1 MDDKHLVLT
10 EMELDALQETMNI
23 SFGSAAADLA
33 EIMDIFIQLTV
44 PNISTVKVNELPD
57 YINREI
63 ADFSTCNVIQQKYY
77 GDFEGMAFL
86 IFPYGNERD
95 LISYFQHNDAELF
108 KSDQL
113 IDLEKEVLL
122 EISNILIGACIGR
135 IFEMLNSRIRYQPPQ
150 IIAGSDFDNNYISTE
165 LESQDLA
172 ITMKTFFSFEDRN
185 TKGYLILINSQNSIP
200 HLKKALSQFIGE

>member
-1 MDDKHLVLT
+1 MGEKQVLLT

-44 PNISTVKVNELPD
+44 PDISSVKISDLPD

-63 ADFSTCNVIQQKYY
+63 SDFATCSVVQQKYY

-95 LISYFQHNDAELF
+95 LISYFQSSETDTF

-113 IDLEKEVLL
+113 IDLEREVLL
-122 EISNILIGACIGR
+122 EVSNILIGACIGR
-135 IFEMLNSRIRYQPPQ
+135 IFEMLNSHISYQPPQ
-150 IIAGSDFDNNYISTE
+150 IISGSDFDRTYVSSE
-165 LESQDLA
+165 FESKDLA

-200 HLKKALSQFIGE
+200 HLKKALSRFIGE

>member
-1 MDDKHLVLT
+1 MGGKQTALT
-10 EMELDALQETMNI
+10 EIELDALQETMNI

-33 EIMDIFIQLTV
+33 DIMDIFIQLTV
-44 PNISTVKVNELPD
+44 PSISTVEIPNLPD
-57 YINREI
+57 YINNEI
-63 ADFSTCNVIQQKYY
+63 ANFSTCSVVQQKYN

-86 IFPYGNERD
+86 IFPYGNEKD
-95 LISYFQHNDAELF
+95 LLSYFQHSEGDSF

-135 IFEMLNSRIRYQPPQ
+135 IFEMLNSRISYQPPQ
-150 IIAGSDFDNNYISTE
+150 IISGKEFDNHYVSNE
-165 LESQDLA
+165 LDSNDLA
-172 ITMKTFFSFEDRN
+172 ITMKTFFSFEDRD

-200 HLKKALSQFIGE
+200 HLKKALSRFIGD

>member
-1 MDDKHLVLT
+1 MTDNAFMLT
-10 EMELDALQETMNI
+10 DMELDALRETMNI

-33 EIMDIFIQLTV
+33 DIMDIFIQLTV
-44 PNISTVKVNELPD
+44 PSISSVDVSHLPD
-57 YINREI
+57 FVNREI
-63 ADFSTCNVIQQKYY
+63 TDFSTSSVVQQKYD

-86 IFPYGNERD
+86 IFPYGNEKE
-95 LISYFQHNDAELF
+95 LISYFQDSDADTF

-135 IFEMLNSRIRYQPPQ
+135 IFEMLNSRISYQPPQ
-150 IIAGSDFDNNYISTE
+150 ILSGTDFDESFVSSE
-165 LESQDLA
+165 LVGNDLA
-172 ITMKTFFSFEDRN
+172 ITMNTFFSFEDRN

-200 HLKKALSQFIGE
+200 HLKKALAKFIGE

>member
-1 MDDKHLVLT
+1 MDNKDLVLT

-44 PNISTVKVNELPD
+44 PNISSVKINELPD
-57 YINREI
+57 YINGEI
-63 ADFSTCNVIQQKYY
+63 TDFSTCNVIQQKYY

-95 LISYFQHNDAELF
+95 LISYFQHNDTELF

-135 IFEMLNSRIRYQPPQ
+135 IFEMLNSRISYQPPQ
-150 IIAGSDFDNNYISTE
+150 IISGSDFDNNYVSSE
-165 LESQDLA
+165 LNSQDLA
-172 ITMKTFFSFEDRN
+172 ITMKTFFSFEDRD
-185 TKGYLILINSQNSIP
+185 TKGYLILINSQSSIP

>member
-1 MDDKHLVLT
+1 MADNQLVLS

-44 PNISTVKVNELPD
+44 PHIDSVKISNLPEF
-57 YINREI
+57 INQEI
-63 ADFSTCNVIQQKYY
+63 ADFSTCSVVQQKYY

-86 IFPYGNERD
+86 IFPYGNERE
-95 LISYFQHNDAELF
+95 LISYFQHPGSESF

-135 IFEMLNSRIRYQPPQ
+135 IFEMLNSRISYQPPH
-150 IIAGSDFDNNYISTE
+150 ILSGSDFDKSYITNE
-165 LESQDLA
+165 LESKDLA

-200 HLKKALSQFIGE
+200 HLKKALARFIGD

>member
-1 MDDKHLVLT
+1 MNSQKQSLT

-33 EIMDIFIQLTV
+33 DIMDIFIKLTV
-44 PNISTVKVNELPD
+44 PNILSVKIKDLPD
-57 YINREI
+57 YINGEI
-63 ADFSTCNVIQQKYY
+63 ADFSTCNIVQQKYF

-95 LISYFQHNDAELF
+95 LISYFQHNDDIL

-135 IFEMLNSRIRYQPPQ
+135 IFEMLNSRISYQPPQ
-150 IIAGSDFDNNYISTE
+150 IITGSDFDNKYVSSE
-165 LESQDLA
+165 LNSMDLA
-172 ITMKTFFSFEDRN
+172 ITMKTCFSFDDRDS
-185 TKGYLILINSQNSIP
+185 KGYLVLINSQDSIP
-200 HLKKALSQFIGE
+200 HLKKALSQFVGE